1 VFVTLA
7 VDIIIRLVDIIIR
20 LVDIIIRSFPQLMK
34 GLAVTIGL
42 TLTSVFIASILAII
56 MAIGRCFSRQPI
68 PFLIL
73 IYEKVFRGIPL
84 LVIFILIYFG
94 LAQIGIVI
102 DVFIAAV
109 IGLALH
115 STAYQIQIFRSAIN
129 SIPEGQ
135 LIAAKSLGM
144 TNFNAMRYIILPQ
157 MLRLSIPGWSNEFT
171 IVLKD
176 TSITIAI
183 GVIDLMRQ
191 GKYIIV
197 REPSSALYILLFIA
211 LIYFILVF
219 SINRGLSYL
228 EKRYVISG
236 LEVSTTR

>member
-1 VFVTLA
+1 
-7 VDIIIRLVDIIIR
+7 
-20 LVDIIIRSFPQLMK
+20 MK

-42 TLTSVFIASILAII
+42 TLASIFIASILAII
-56 MAIGRCFSRQPI
+56 MAMGRSYSRQPI

-94 LAQIGIVI
+94 LAQIGFII
-102 DVFIAAV
+102 DVFIAAI

-115 STAYQIQIFRSAIN
+115 STAYQIQIYRSAIN

-135 LIAAKSLGM
+135 FTAAKSLGM
-144 TNFNAMRYIILPQ
+144 SNFRAMRYIILPQ

-191 GKYIIV
+191 GRYIIV
-197 REPSSALYILLFIA
+197 REPESALYIFLFIA
-211 LIYFILVF
+211 LIYFVLVF
-219 SINRGLSYL
+219 SINRGLCYL
-228 EKRYVISG
+228 ERKYIISG
-236 LEVSTTR
+236 LEVKNTR